1 MAVKAV
7 RGAIQIKKN
16 NKSFIEKGV
25 VKLVTTIIK
34 NNKLLTENII
44 SIIFSQTTDLNVMNP
59 AAALRTVG
67 FANTPLFC
75 TQEPDVSGSMKRV
88 IRVIIT
94 AESMVNLVPVYLEGA
109 QNLRPDLGK
118 K

>member
-7 RGAIQIKKN
+7 RGAVQIEKNDKK
-16 NKSFIEKGV
+16 FIEKGV

-67 FANTPLFC
+67 FSDTPLFC
-75 TQEPDVSGSMKRV
+75 TQEPDISGSMERV

-109 QNLRPDLGK
+109 KNLRIDLGEK
-118 K
+118 